1 MSGAQRLDG
10 LLVSFVWRNDSENE
24 TQVGSFTDLRQ
35 QRLVL

>member
-10 LLVSFVWRNDSENE
+10 LLVSFVLRNDTENE
-24 TQVGSFTDLRQ
+24 TQVGSFTDLQQ